1 MGDGLKAPRDP
12 WPRRCRRDLVGAV
25 LEAAD
30 LFPHSGQD
38 NAAQI
43 HSARKALKHARALA
57 RLFIPSADLAA
68 YAAIDVL
75 DKARRRIG
83 KARDLDVMQEVA
95 ASLGDDLDAG
105 AARHLTDAIAFER
118 EVARIA
124 HADIDVVS
132 QTGELRALA
141 RSIEGWDVAAT
152 SSAFLLK
159 ALRAGYRGA
168 RRLGRQAFG
177 EGAGDL
183 HELRRFVV
191 DLEHQFASFRPA
203 WPALFLALGAE
214 LRRLRQLLG
223 EHNDLTMLGEF
234 AKSRRDI
241 SLTQMSA
248 LALKIER
255 RQARLARRAK
265 ASFARLFTERPS
277 ALEKRLAGYLDHSK
291 TRAKALESTSST
303 ESKD

>member
-1 MGDGLKAPRDP
+1 MGDVLKAPRDP

-43 HSARKALKHARALA
+43 HAARKALKHARALA

-75 DKARRRIG
+75 DKARRKIG
-83 KARDLDVMQEVA
+83 LARDLDVMQEVA

-105 AARHLTDAIAFER
+105 VARHLADAIAFER

-124 HADIDVVS
+124 HGDIDVVS
-132 QTGELRALA
+132 QTSELRALA
-141 RSIEGWDVAAT
+141 RSIEGWDVAET
-152 SSAFLLK
+152 SSASLLK

-168 RRLGRQAFG
+168 RRLGREAFSD
-177 EGAGDL
+177 GAGDL

-203 WPALFLALGAE
+203 WPPLFLALGAE

-223 EHNDLTMLGEF
+223 EHNDLAMLGEF
-234 AKSRRDI
+234 ANSRREI
-241 SLTQMSA
+241 SLAQMSA

-255 RQARLARRAK
+255 RQARLARRANG
-265 ASFARLFTERPS
+265 SFARLFSERPG
-277 ALEKRLAGYLDHSK
+277 ALEKRLACYLDNSK
-291 TRAKALESTSST
+291 TRARALRLPAA
-303 ESKD
+303 